1 MTRAGSPFASAS
13 TRLVDQNSFHEIGA
27 ISGIA
32 EYDENNELKH
42 LTPANCVFGR
52 GKIDGRT
59 VVVVGDDFTVRGG
72 SADASI
78 STKPLMAEEMA
89 HDFRLPIIR
98 VIEGSGGGGSVKTIE
113 TKGAANLPGGVGGTR
128 WYWYTTANMARVPV
142 VGLGLG
148 SVAGL
153 GAARLAATHYSVMTK
168 NSAMFVAG
176 PPVVKRLGQDLT
188 KQELGGADIQ
198 TRAGGVDDAV
208 DTEEEAFERARRF
221 LSYLPSSVYELPPT
235 MPCNDDPERA
245 EESLMKAVPRNRR
258 QVYKMRPIIDAVV
271 DKGSF
276 FEVNANFGR
285 PIITGLARLEGR
297 AVLLLASDPF
307 HYGGSW
313 TAEACQ
319 KVVRWVDFA
328 ETFHLPVVY
337 LMDCPGFMIGL
348 EAEKSATIRHGVRA
362 MAAVN
367 QTTVPWCTIIVRNA
381 FGVAGVVHQPA
392 NRFSMRYAWP
402 SAYWGSLPLEGG
414 IEAAYR
420 ADIDAADD
428 PEAKLKEIED
438 RLNKL
443 RSPFRSAEKFWVE
456 EVIDPRKTRSLLC
469 EFARLAE
476 PLRTDDRADA
486 EKAAPS
492 VMASRDG
499 RRQPEHGALVHD
511 HRAQFLRRRRRGAQP
526 ADRFSMRYAWPSAY
540 WGSLPLEGGIEAAYR
555 ADIDAADDPKAK
567 LKEIEDRLNKLRSP
581 FRSAEKFWVEEIIDP
596 RKTRSL
602 LCEFARLAEPIRTP
616 GPATNMAIG
625 REEANGERGEQRVA
639 NALLAIRSSSRH
651 HRLRRA
657 ARSPARS
664 APRRRRARRR
674 RRTPADRSQAPSA
687 TGRRRRPRSPRPA
700 GGRQRSSRTP
710 DWRAP
715 ARTAARSA
723 APSAARWRSS
733 RARRTSQTATGR
745 RTRNR

>member
-1 MTRAGSPFASAS
+1 MSPNSCREPWASSSRIVFIWSISSLRARPTRSVCMKAPAAASRWRARRQAMLIRRRSIPMSATPCWRKWNVKFRMTPNCCGLVSRITAASCANTAMSLPAGCGARTSTASRCRCGRRNIKHSLWSRSVFYPRCMMRSGCTRRSHRGFWNWVPRSAVCLRAQTGISSAIGSRGKRFRYRPITIKSSRRRRRMTWKPELDDLARREAFAREMGGVDKVKRQRDQGRL
-13 TRLVDQNSFHEIGA
+13 TVRERIDRLVDSTSFHEIGA
-27 ISGIA
+27 ISGSA
-32 EYDENNELKH
+32 EYDEHGELKN

-98 VIEGSGGGGSVKTIE
+98 IIEGSGGGGSVKTIE
-113 TKGAANLPGGVGGTR
+113 TKGAANLPGGIGGTR
-128 WYWYTTANMARVPV
+128 SYWYTTANMARVPV

-153 GAARLAATHYSVMTK
+153 GAARLAASHYSVMTK
-168 NSAMFVAG
+168 DSAMFVAG
-176 PPVVKRLGQDLT
+176 PPVVKRLGQDLS

-198 TRAGGVDDAV
+198 TRAGGVDHAV
-208 DTEEEAFERARRF
+208 DTEEEAFACARRF
-221 LSYLPSSVYELPPT
+221 LSYLPSSVFELPPT
-235 MPCNDDPERA
+235 LPCDDDPERA
-245 EESLMKAVPRNRR
+245 EESLIKAVPRNRR
-258 QVYKMRPIIDAVV
+258 QVYKMRPIIEAVV

-276 FEVNANFGR
+276 FEMAANFGR
-285 PIITGLARLEGR
+285 PIIAGFARLEGR

-319 KVVRWVDFA
+319 KVVRFADLA
-328 ETFHLPVVY
+328 ETFHLPVVD

-348 EAEKSATIRHGVRA
+348 DAEKAATIRHGVRA

-392 NRFSMRYAWP
+392 DLFSMRYAWP

-420 ADIDAADD
+420 ADIEAAED
-428 PEAKLKEIED
+428 PAAKLKEIET

-456 EVIDPRKTRSLLC
+456 EIVDPRKTRSLLC

-476 PLRTDDRADA
+476 PLRT
-486 EKAAPS
+486 
-492 VMASRDG
+492 
-499 RRQPEHGALVHD
+499 
-511 HRAQFLRRRRRGAQP
+511 
-526 ADRFSMRYAWPSAY
+526 
-540 WGSLPLEGGIEAAYR
+540 
-555 ADIDAADDPKAK
+555 
-567 LKEIEDRLNKLRSP
+567 
-581 FRSAEKFWVEEIIDP
+581 
-596 RKTRSL
+596 
-602 LCEFARLAEPIRTP
+602 P
-616 GPATNMAIG
+616 GPATNMAI
-625 REEANGERGEQRVA
+625 
-639 NALLAIRSSSRH
+639 
-651 HRLRRA
+651 
-657 ARSPARS
+657 
-664 APRRRRARRR
+664 
-674 RRTPADRSQAPSA
+674 
-687 TGRRRRPRSPRPA
+687 RP
-700 GGRQRSSRTP
+700 
-710 DWRAP
+710 
-715 ARTAARSA
+715 
-723 APSAARWRSS
+723 
-733 RARRTSQTATGR
+733 
-745 RTRNR
+745 